1 MFAWK
6 TKLRRMLLTI
16 GIVYGL
22 LLVAGCAWQRKLLY
36 FPTKLP
42 AGDVEQ
48 ASARSGLAPW
58 RNAAGQIIGW
68 KLAASSPATGSV
80 LVMHGNGGCALQRG
94 YFAQPIHD
102 AVSFDVFILEY
113 PGYGMRE
120 GSPSLKSWLAAGEE
134 AFALLPKEKPIYL
147 VSESLGTGVAAHLAK
162 LHRKEIAG
170 MVMFVPYDSLPS
182 LAQSKMPL
190 LLPYLFLVDRYQPA
204 EWMKDYR
211 GPVKFVLAER
221 DEIIP
226 PKFGQRLFD
235 GYAGPKS
242 LQIFPGAAHNE
253 VAGQPPGWW
262 REVLNFWQAN
272 RKSAGE

>member
-1 MFAWK
+1 MSAGK
-6 TKLRRMLLTI
+6 INLRRMLLTL

-36 FPTKLP
+36 FPTQLP
-42 AGDVEQ
+42 SGEVEQ
-48 ASARSGLAPW
+48 ASARSGLSPW

-68 KLAASSPATGSV
+68 KLAANAPATGSV
-80 LVMHGNGGCALQRG
+80 LVVHGNGGCALHRV
-94 YFAQPIHD
+94 YFARPIHD

-134 AFALLPKEKPIYL
+134 AFALLPQDQPIYL

-162 LHRKEIAG
+162 RHPQKVAG
-170 MVMFVPYDSLPS
+170 MVMFVPFDSLPS
-182 LAQSKMPL
+182 LAQSKMPV
-190 LLPYLFLVDRYQPA
+190 LLPYFFLRDRFQPA
-204 EWMKDYR
+204 DWLKVYR
-211 GPVKFVLAER
+211 GPVKMILAER

-235 GYAGPKS
+235 SYGGPKQ
-242 LQIFPGAAHNE
+242 LQIIPGATHNE
-253 VAGQPPGWW
+253 VSEQSLEWW
-262 REVLNFWQAN
+262 RNAFGALEDLKQ
-272 RKSAGE
+272 K

>member
-1 MFAWK
+1 
-6 TKLRRMLLTI
+6 MLLTL

-36 FPTKLP
+36 FPTQLP
-42 AGDVEQ
+42 AGEVEQ
-48 ASARSGLAPW
+48 ASARSGLSPW

-68 KLAASSPATGSV
+68 KLAANAPATGRV
-80 LVMHGNGGCALQRG
+80 LVVHGNGGCALHRV
-94 YFAQPIHD
+94 YFARPIHD

-134 AFALLPKEKPIYL
+134 AFALLPQDQPIYL

-162 LHRKEIAG
+162 RHPQEVAG
-170 MVMFVPYDSLPS
+170 MVMFVPFDSLPS
-182 LAQSKMPL
+182 LAQSKMPV
-190 LLPYLFLVDRYQPA
+190 LLPYFFLRDRFQPA
-204 EWMKDYR
+204 AWLKDYR
-211 GPVKFVLAER
+211 GPVKMILAER

-235 GYAGPKS
+235 SYAGPKQ
-242 LQIFPGAAHNE
+242 LQIIPGATHNE
-253 VAGQPPGWW
+253 VAEQSAEWW
-262 REVLNFWQAN
+262 REVFQFWQQG
-272 RKSAGE
+272 KE